1 MADHV
6 TADIQ
11 GFRVIAT
18 VLLLLAALTC
28 AFLAGMRFA
37 VELRERR
44 ENRRGGYVD
53 LTYPVDWLNGKR

>member
-1 MADHV
+1 M
-6 TADIQ
+6 
-11 GFRVIAT
+11 IAT

-53 LTYPVDWLNGKR
+53 LTGTYPVDWLNGKR

>member
-1 MADHV
+1 M
-6 TADIQ
+6 
-11 GFRVIAT
+11 IAT